1 LGRLAGKVAIIT
13 GAGNGQGAFEAELF
27 AKEGASVILTDID
40 IESAQKVAH
49 QISAFGKAIAI
60 HHDIVSKEDWENV
73 LQTTIEAFGKVD
85 ILVNN
90 AGIHAE
96 TKMDEIE
103 VDEWN
108 RIIDVNLTGTFIGMK
123 KVIPHMKDNGGG
135 AIVNI
140 ASIAAL
146 RGGSFAHYSAAKGG
160 VRSLSRTAAIE
171 YADQNIRVNS
181 IYPGLIM
188 TDLVKDALGNE
199 SIHRNLLNQL
209 PLKRFGQV
217 KDVAY
222 GVLFLASD
230 EAAFI
235 TGTELVIDGGTMAGM
250 KLLD

>member
-1 LGRLAGKVAIIT
+1 MGRLAGKVAIIT

-27 AKEGASVILTDID
+27 AKEGAAVIITDID
-40 IESAQKVAH
+40 TESAQKVAH

-60 HHDIVSKEDWENV
+60 HHDIASTEDWKNV
-73 LQTTIEAFGKVD
+73 LQTSIEAFGKVD

-123 KVIPHMKDNGGG
+123 TVIPHMKDNGGG
-135 AIVNI
+135 SIVNI

-188 TDLVKDALGNE
+188 TDLVKDALENE
-199 SIHRNLLNQL
+199 SIHRNLLHQL
-209 PLKRFGQV
+209 PL
-217 KDVAY
+217 
-222 GVLFLASD
+222 
-230 EAAFI
+230 
-235 TGTELVIDGGTMAGM
+235 
-250 KLLD
+250 